1 MDQIIKKK
9 EVLKMEELNELFE
22 IADKMEQ
29 LIGTEDMILSL
40 LKQMNIDDLRET
52 LKFLDRMHDTN
63 LF

>member
-1 MDQIIKKK
+1 MEQIIKKK

>member
-1 MDQIIKKK
+1 
-9 EVLKMEELNELFE
+9 MEELNELFE

>member
-9 EVLKMEELNELFE
+9 EVLKMDELNELFE
-22 IADKMEQ
+22 IADKMKQ